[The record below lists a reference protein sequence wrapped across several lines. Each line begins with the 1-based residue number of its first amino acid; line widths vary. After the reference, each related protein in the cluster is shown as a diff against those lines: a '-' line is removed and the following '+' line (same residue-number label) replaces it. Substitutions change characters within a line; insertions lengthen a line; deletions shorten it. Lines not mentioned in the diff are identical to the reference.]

1 MGIKITQK
9 TKNSSYEAFIS
20 SNEKKAVKKYLSN
33 AQKYS
38 SNEQK
43 RNNSNEPKNSSIKQN
58 IKQ

>member
-1 MGIKITQK
+1 MKHLLVQMR
-9 TKNSSYEAFIS
+9 
-20 SNEKKAVKKYLSN
+20 KKQFKKYLSN
-33 AQKYS
+33 EQKYS